1 LRPGK
6 VIQDLNPPGIDEI
19 DMGAIQMHGFLLSKE
34 RPALAIEQRGP
45 LLCDLALQLEE
56 HVAPAFLNL
65 GNLEHHL
72 YRSFAFV

>member
-1 LRPGK
+1 MGK

-34 RPALAIEQRGP
+34 RPTLTVEEVSP
-45 LLCDLALQLEE
+45 LCGDLALQLKE

-65 GNLEHHL
+65 RNLEHHL
-72 YRSFAFV
+72 YLSFVFV